1 MNKSIKVKRK
11 IIKPIQSVI
20 CRYDKNMGDSKQIMA
35 L

>member
-1 MNKSIKVKRK
+1 MNKSIKVKK

-20 CRYDKNMGDSKQIMA
+20 YRYDKNMGDSKQIMA